1 MVLYTIETKI
11 IHLHLAV
18 EVNMG
23 QLQFEELSFKA
34 NYYDG
39 WNAKGGTL
47 YIREETAVFKAHMYN
62 IGDLSEKVIPIEEI
76 CGYKKGLLTI
86 LTIFLTNGKKVKLA
100 VWQKDAIIK
109 ALEERRHA
117 IYRRIGK
124 EIPQLSKF

>member
-39 WNAKGGTL
+39 WNAKGGSL
-47 YIREETAVFKAHMYN
+47 YIREETAVLKAHKYN
-62 IGDLSEKVIPIEEI
+62 IGDLSENEIPFGEI

-86 LTIFLTNGKKVKLA
+86 LTFFLTNGKKVKLA
-100 VWQKDAIIK
+100 VWKKDAIVK
-109 ALEERRHA
+109 SLKERRHA

-124 EIPQLSKF
+124 EAPQL

>member
-1 MVLYTIETKI
+1 
-11 IHLHLAV
+11 
-18 EVNMG
+18 MG

-62 IGDLSEKVIPIEEI
+62 IGDLSVKVIPIEEI